1 MICPNIEY
9 QFGKY
14 PNEHIEGR
22 KNSKFYKPSV
32 VSELR
37 ITELPGNGIKY
48 QSDISL
54 LFNQQRLVKVL
65 GTDTFNDW
73 LKGLTPKDVG
83 IDTSKYTDA
92 QLLSFIKSRNI
103 QSPAELRS
111 WSEYLNSEA
120 DKVISEYNAL
130 VSREQARIQAAQ
142 QASQAVQQIVQQN
155 KPE

>member
-1 MICPNIEY
+1 MIRPNIEY

-32 VSELR
+32 VANIR
-37 ITELPGNGIKY
+37 VTELPNKGIKY
-48 QSDISL
+48 QSDIAL

-83 IDTSKYTDA
+83 VDTSKYTDA

-130 VSREQARIQAAQ
+130 VAREQARIQAAQ
-142 QASQAVQQIVQQN
+142 QTVQPS
-155 KPE
+155 KTE

>member
-1 MICPNIEY
+1 MIRPNIEY

-14 PNEHIEGR
+14 SNEHIENR
-22 KNSKFYKPSV
+22 KYSKFYKPSV
-32 VSELR
+32 VAELR
-37 ITELPGNGIKY
+37 VTKLPNGAVKY
-48 QSDISL
+48 QSDVSL

-120 DKVISEYNAL
+120 DKVISEYDSL

-142 QASQAVQQIVQQN
+142 QVVQET
-155 KPE
+155 KTE